1 MHFIIGFCGALAC
14 LGVFGLGVVI
24 GWNVYL
30 RVHNSDALPA
40 PQDASGGQAVCD
52 EQDAFRRLQNYSA
65 EDAYGLNQ
73 QEDA

>member
-30 RVHNSDALPA
+30 RVHSADALPA
-40 PQDASGGQAVCD
+40 PQGQAVRD

-73 QEDA
+73 EEG

>member
-1 MHFIIGFCGALAC
+1 MYFIIGFCGALTC

-30 RVHNSDALPA
+30 RVHNSADALPA
-40 PQDASGGQAVCD
+40 PQGQAVRD

-73 QEDA
+73 EENA